1 MLRIGLTGGIGS
13 GKSTVAKLF
22 AEHGVPVI
30 DADEIAHRLTAP
42 GEPATRKILDSFG
55 PNIAAPAGA
64 IDRKRLGQR
73 VFNSAEDRHR
83 LEAILHPLI
92 RHEIELAARAQTA
105 PYCLIVIPLLVE
117 TRQRDLVDRVLV
129 VDIEEIR
136 QVERV
141 RARDGRSEGE
151 IRAIMDAQA
160 DRRERCAAAD
170 DLVENSGDLDSLR
183 KQVETLHIRYLEF
196 AHQTAD
202 SR

>member
-1 MLRIGLTGGIGS
+1 MLRVGLTGGIGS
-13 GKSTVAKLF
+13 GKSTIARLF

-30 DADEIAHRLTAP
+30 DADEIAHHLTRP
-42 GEPATRKILDSFG
+42 GQPATRKILDTFG
-55 PNIAAPAGA
+55 HSVATTEDG

-73 VFNSAEDRHR
+73 IFASAEDRRR

-92 RHEIELAARAQTA
+92 RHEIELATRAQAA

-129 VDIEEIR
+129 VDIDEAR

-141 RARDGRSEGE
+141 RTRDGRSEPE

-160 DRRERCAAAD
+160 GRRERCEVAD
-170 DLVENSGDLDSLR
+170 DLVENNGDLDSLR
-183 KQVETLHIRYLEF
+183 KQVETLHVRYLEF
-196 AHQTAD
+196 ARQSSD
-202 SR
+202 RR